1 MKKFANRYRILNK
14 ERSQKLTPKNPRGRR
29 KPLLVVISAPSGGGK
44 TTICK
49 KLIERHPDEMKIS
62 VSATTRRPRP
72 GEVNGVDYFFI
83 SEPEFFERVRRGEF
97 LEYERVHGNYYGT
110 LRSTVE
116 KLLAEGYT
124 VLFDV
129 DVNGALAI
137 KKRFPEAVLIF
148 IKPPSIEAL
157 KERLRARQTDDP
169 EEIEKRLRRL
179 PEEYAKSKE
188 FDYIVVNNKLEDTLR
203 QIESIIARHAE
214 ER

>member
-1 MKKFANRYRILNK
+1 M
-14 ERSQKLTPKNPRGRR
+14 
-29 KPLLVVISAPSGGGK
+29 LVVISAPSGGGK